1 MRLRVTPALS
11 AQVIILLCVLFVCAG
26 HAQDRGETVKVNGFS
41 RTMVVHLP
49 RGYTSKKQYPVVL
62 VLHGTGGDGAVMARV
77 THFNRVADKN
87 EFIAVYPNAKDGRW
101 TAAENDS
108 VRSLGGFGRRQGGIN
123 PPLPQ
128 RRDVEVGGQPMDDML
143 YFNELLDQ
151 VEREYSVDESRVYA
165 TGLSD
170 GGVMD
175 FRLGCQ
181 LAGRIAAIAPVA
193 ATFPQGMQESCSN
206 WFWRAVPIMMINGT
220 DDPIVSYNGRLSYNY
235 GHFLL
240 SAKDSIK
247 DWAKMDEC
255 SEKPQRITIPAKTG
269 GGLVTRVETYTEC
282 KEGSEAILYSVVK
295 GGHTWPG
302 GEQYMPEELIGRTS
316 DDFNASEVI
325 WKFFTEH
332 PMPAKH

>member
-1 MRLRVTPALS
+1 MQAFVFLCIAFAAT
-11 AQVIILLCVLFVCAG
+11 AQS
-26 HAQDRGETVKVNGFS
+26 QDRGETVKVNGFS

-49 RGYTSKKQYPVVL
+49 RGYTSKKHYPVVL
-62 VLHGTGGDGAVMARV
+62 ALHGAHSDAALMAHIS
-77 THFNRVADKN
+77 HFNRIADQN
-87 EFIAVYPNAKDGRW
+87 GFIVVYPNAKEGNW
-101 TAAENDS
+101 TASENDS
-108 VRSLGGFGRRQGGIN
+108 VRSLGGFGRRQGSIAN
-123 PPLPQ
+123 PLPQ
-128 RRDVEVGGQPMDDML
+128 RHDVEVGGQPVDDML

-170 GGVMD
+170 GGIMD

-193 ATFPQGMQESCSN
+193 ATFPQYMEESCSN
-206 WFWRAVPIMMINGT
+206 WFWRAVPILMINGT
-220 DDPIVSYNGRLSYNY
+220 EDPVVSYNGRLSYTY

-247 DWAKMDEC
+247 AWAKMDGCE
-255 SEKPQRITIPAKTG
+255 EKPQKTTIPAKTG
-269 GGLVTRVETYTEC
+269 DGLATRVETYTEC

-302 GEQYMPEELIGRTS
+302 GVQYMPEELIGRTS
-316 DDFNASEVI
+316 DDFDASEVI
-325 WKFFTEH
+325 WKFFAEH
-332 PMPAKH
+332 PMAPKH